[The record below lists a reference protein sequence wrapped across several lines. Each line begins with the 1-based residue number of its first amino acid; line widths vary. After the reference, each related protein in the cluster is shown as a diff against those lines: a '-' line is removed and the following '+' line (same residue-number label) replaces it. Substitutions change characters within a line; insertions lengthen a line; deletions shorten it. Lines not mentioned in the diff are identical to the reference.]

1 MTCFSIQKTLR
12 FAVVLLTLIAVASPA
27 VRAQTPEPPAEE
39 IEKIKAED
47 QKKQDEAD
55 GKVDAPI
62 VLELFTGADC
72 SACIFADR
80 MLYDAQKD
88 KQVIALSCR
97 VNNATSLADSSRE
110 AKREAVAEGPMDPCV
125 FRQWTYSAS
134 SISDVTLRIPV
145 FYFNGKESAK
155 ADGGAQFNEKLRRYH
170 YRGSNKLQEA
180 LLRWKD
186 KDTISIHLPQAGKDA
201 KDVNASVWIVR
212 YKNMDVVRM
221 DKGINAGRVLRF
233 SNVIQNVTH
242 VAKWHGNMRVVNVDV
257 TPPQGGKEKGGY
269 VVLVGEMLGSE
280 YMAAGKLEDYPVAA
294 DIQEE
299 AAKRA
304 RARAAAEGKAR
315 TAPSNSAPEKPAPA
329 AP

>member
-12 FAVVLLTLIAVASPA
+12 FAALFLACIALAAPS
-27 VRAQTPEPPAEE
+27 VRAQTEPQAEE
-39 IEKIKAED
+39 IEKLKAEE
-47 QKKQDEAD
+47 QQRQDEED
-55 GKVDAPI
+55 GKVNSPI

-97 VNNATSLADSSRE
+97 VKNTTTLSGSSSE
-110 AKREAVAEGPMDPCV
+110 ANKEGETTGPMDPCV
-125 FRQWTYSAS
+125 FRQWTYSANVAND
-134 SISDVTLRIPV
+134 ITLRIPV

-155 ADGGAQFNEKLRRYH
+155 ADGGSQFGERLNRYH
-170 YRGSNKLQEA
+170 YKSANKIQEA

-186 KDTISIHLPQAGKDA
+186 KDTISIHLPQQLSKTA
-201 KDVNASVWIVR
+201 KINASVWLVR

-221 DKGINAGRVLRF
+221 DQGINAGRVLRF
-233 SNVIQNVTH
+233 SNVIENITH
-242 VAKWHGNMRVVNVDV
+242 VGKWHGNTRVVNIDV
-257 TPPQGGKEKGGY
+257 TPPKGGREKGGY

-280 YMAAGKLEDYPVAA
+280 YLSAGKLEDYPVAA

-304 RARAAAEGKAR
+304 RARAAAEGKAQVVPSSK
-315 TAPSNSAPEKPAPA
+315 APQKGGPVVP
-329 AP
+329 

>member
-1 MTCFSIQKTLR
+1 MTCFSIQKYLR
-12 FAVVLLTLIAVASPA
+12 IAALFLAFLAIASPFA
-27 VRAQTPEPPAEE
+27 RAQTEPPAEE
-39 IEKIKAED
+39 IAKLKAEE
-47 QKKQDEAD
+47 QAMQEEED
-55 GKVDAPI
+55 GKVNSPI
-62 VLELFTGADC
+62 VLELFTGANC

-97 VNNATSLADSSRE
+97 VKNTTSLSTSSSE
-110 AKREAVAEGPMDPCV
+110 ANKEGSTEGPMDPCV
-125 FRQWTYSAS
+125 FRQWTYSSNVAN
-134 SISDVTLRIPV
+134 DVTLRIPI

-155 ADGGAQFNEKLRRYH
+155 ADGGSQFGERLNRFH
-170 YRGSNKLQEA
+170 YKSANKIQEA

-186 KDTISIHLPQAGKDA
+186 KDTISIHLPQQLGKGA
-201 KDVNASVWIVR
+201 KVNASVWLVR

-233 SNVIQNVTH
+233 SNVIESITH
-242 VAKWHGNMRVVNVDV
+242 VAKWHGNMRVVSADV

-280 YMAAGKLEDYPVAA
+280 YLAAGKLEDYPVAA

-299 AAKRA
+299 ATKRA
-304 RARAAAEGKAR
+304 KARAAAEGKAIVVPS
-315 TAPSNSAPEKPAPA
+315 TKAPQQGGPIVP
-329 AP
+329 